1 MGIGKNL
8 KRILQVKNMTVA
20 ELSRSTDISPQ
31 TFYAI
36 IKRDSNKVKTDT
48 LIKIAKALNVS
59 TEELMGIQ
67 PNEFNFRLSIGSKI
81 QQIRQNQE
89 VSLLKLA
96 EMTGISAKKLRMYE
110 SNETLPTYDELI
122 KISECLE
129 VDVYLTFASIFEN
142 YEIEKGRERKL
153 LYNYFQ
159 LNYEGRSEAIKR
171 VEELTHIEKY
181 TEEEL
186 EQIDQFKNFLQ
197 NKHEKKKD

>member
-153 LYNYFQ
+153 LDNYFQ